1 MKKWLIMLW
10 LGVLVLGA
18 AFGEFIAP
26 YDFRTQHRPFIGLPP
41 MAIRFVDED
50 GRLHLRPFVYARQRE
65 MTTAGRHYIE
75 NRQARYPVVFFVR
88 GDPYKLFGVFE
99 SSLHLFGLHVIHE
112 QQSATDSR
120 QPTTTRLHLL
130 GTDRLGRDVF
140 SRLVYGCRVTLS
152 IAVSSLIVSLV
163 LGLFIGGVS
172 GYFGGR
178 VDAVL
183 MRLSELVQSV
193 PAIFLILALRAAFPL
208 DIPYAQTLALLI
220 GIFVFVSWPEVSRLV
235 RSNVLSLVSREFI
248 VSAKAVGA
256 ADGWVIRH
264 HILPNALTPAFVQA
278 TIIVPSFIL
287 GEAAL
292 SFLGV
297 GIPEPQPSWGNMLSA
312 ARELPVLLNDWW
324 ILTPGVAIFITVL
337 TFNTL
342 GDLIRDRL
350 DPRSRTRTAGW
361 G

>member
-1 MKKWLIMLW
+1 MKRWLIMLW
-10 LGVLVLGA
+10 LSLLAVGA
-18 AFGEFIAP
+18 MFGEFIAP
-26 YDFRTQHRPFIGLPP
+26 YDVRTQHRPFIGLPP
-41 MAIRFVDED
+41 MPIRFIDEH
-50 GRLHLRPFVYARQRE
+50 GRFHLRPFVYAVQRDLSVP
-65 MTTAGRHYIE
+65 GRHYTE
-75 NRQARYPVVFFVR
+75 NRQERYPLAFFVR
-88 GDPYKLFGVFE
+88 GDSYKLLGVFE
-99 SSLHLFGLHVIHE
+99 GSLHLFGLQVPN
-112 QQSATDSR
+112 QQQVTANTL
-120 QPTTTRLHLL
+120 QPTTTRVHLL

-152 IAVSSLIVSLV
+152 IALSSLVVALV
-163 LGLFIGGVS
+163 LGVSIGGVS

-183 MRLSELVQSV
+183 MRLGELVQSI

-208 DIPYAQTLALLI
+208 DISYAQTLAILI
-220 GIFVFVSWPEVSRLV
+220 AIFALVSWPEVSRLV
-235 RSNVLSLVSREFI
+235 RSNVLTLMSREFV

-256 ADGWVIRH
+256 PDSWVIRH
-264 HILPNALTPAFVQA
+264 HILPNALTPALVQA

-297 GIPEPQPSWGNMLSA
+297 GIQEPQPSWGNMLSA

-324 ILTPGVAIFITVL
+324 ILMPGVAILVTVL
-337 TFNTL
+337 TFNAL
-342 GDLIRDRL
+342 GDAVRDWL
-350 DPRSRTRTAGW
+350 DPRSRTRPSEW